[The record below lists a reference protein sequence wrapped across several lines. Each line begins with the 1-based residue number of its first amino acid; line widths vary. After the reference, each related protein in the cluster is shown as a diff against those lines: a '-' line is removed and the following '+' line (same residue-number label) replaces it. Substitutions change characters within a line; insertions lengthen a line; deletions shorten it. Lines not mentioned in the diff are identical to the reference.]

1 MQYLMD
7 PQLSTID
14 LVIGNRF
21 KQDLPLQSHILSQL
35 GRQLDADVRL
45 LNQGHSLLPAESVE
59 DNMQEVRDLA
69 AGMRGLMADLRRLN
83 VDVKNELT
91 SEVSRAHVN
100 AQKARSLATELRDAN
115 KEVEEFLGESGS
127 NFPPSEASDT
137 LPVAGPKEGPHYP
150 RTLSNGVTV
159 NEEK

>member
-1 MQYLMD
+1 MQHLMD
-7 PQLSTID
+7 PQPSTID

-69 AGMRGLMADLRRLN
+69 AGMRGLMADLRKLN
-83 VDVKNELT
+83 VDAKNKLT
-91 SEVSRAHVN
+91 SEVERAHVN
-100 AQKARSLATELRDAN
+100 AQKAMSLAGELSDAN

-127 NFPPSEASDT
+127 NFPPSEVSDT
-137 LPVAGPKEGPHYP
+137 PPVAGSKEAPHYP

-159 NEEK
+159 NEGK